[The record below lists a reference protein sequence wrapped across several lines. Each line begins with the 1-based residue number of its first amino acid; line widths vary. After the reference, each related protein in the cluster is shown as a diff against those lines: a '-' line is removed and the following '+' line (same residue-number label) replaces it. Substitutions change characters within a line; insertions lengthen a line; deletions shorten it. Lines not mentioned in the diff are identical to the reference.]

1 MNRPARPWLSA
12 VLSLLLL
19 ATLLSAPPATA
30 GATVAAGAPAAAS
43 AAPDAPQP
51 GQFYPVRGRVASAL
65 DVAAG
70 ATATVKV
77 AGVAG
82 VPATGVA
89 SVALSVAAKG
99 TGGAGSL
106 VTFPSGAAEPAVTAL
121 TYRSDLY
128 VHNLLTVKT
137 GTDGNVRIAN
147 KGAVT
152 VRLYADVYGYTLT
165 AAGAAAGS
173 VFVAVSPDEVA
184 DTTIAA
190 NGSLT
195 VYPLREAGI
204 ARGTISHVALTL
216 SAAGGSTTG
225 KLTVFPTG
233 TAKPA
238 EVNLDYGTAAE
249 LHNYVI
255 SGLGADG
262 SVTITNTGSGV
273 AKVMVDLAGYF
284 VAPSATAAGA
294 TLRPLQPAR
303 IAANVAINAG
313 AAYTLAP
320 LGKGGVPASGV
331 WSVGL
336 SLTVKGADASCCN
349 ALQVYASGEANAGGV
364 AAWYEKGVTGTAF
377 VAAKLGADGKV
388 IVYNNSTTKATVQID
403 VFAYF
408 TGPGKPGAPTA
419 VTGVAR
425 HQAVRVSWQPP
436 ASDGGTPI
444 TGYTVTVTPG
454 GRTVT
459 TAGATTANVTGLSN
473 GTAYT
478 FTVTAA
484 NAVGTGPASAA
495 SAAVTPVQGRLPGA
509 PIKIVTAPEFGSVHV
524 SWQPPTDDGGADITE
539 YKVVT
544 SPGGETAKAWWGQTE
559 VTVKGLTD
567 GQLYTFAVTATNV
580 IGAGPS
586 SAPSPVTAPAAPTSP
601 GAPLIT
607 DLLPRDGAVR
617 VTWSPPDPGN
627 GKITSY
633 VVTASPGG
641 KSVTTGPDEYEAVV
655 TGLTNGSPYAFTV
668 TAVNVVGSTSSRA
681 SPLIAPEPASVP
693 FLPAALLAVP
703 LDGRIDAQW
712 VAPQDGGSPI
722 TGYTVT
728 LDPGGRTLD
737 VAAGTTVASLTGL
750 TNGTSYTV
758 RVVARNAAGT
768 SEAAQ
773 QAGVVP
779 QAARVPAAPTEAQ
792 AAATGAGT
800 VALTWT
806 APADV
811 GTAPVT
817 GYTVTADP
825 GGRTVTST
833 GTTATMTGLDPAL
846 SYGFTVKAAN
856 THGSGAPS
864 ARTPA
869 IVPKVTV
876 QSTPV
881 VLSDASLDT
890 LRTSAAD
897 GTLSFEQPP
906 AQVTGLAANAIV
918 VVLPTAKVPDG
929 LFRRVVSTGTQ
940 NGLFRVATK
949 PATAGE
955 ALADGAVAVSAGM
968 DAGDLA
974 RLQQDAPGVR
984 LRGPTIKGKTLA
996 EGAAQAKVS
1005 VKGVSAGIRNGSL
1018 VVEIAVGTDP
1028 RSNPQGKGGRF
1039 EATFVLTPHMDLKLW
1054 MTQGKVYFDT
1064 YLSLAYGAD
1073 TRVRLGNGA
1082 DADYFK
1088 RLPAISLGRKVVWAG
1103 PVPVVMNPT
1112 FNISTSLQSH
1122 ISGEVSAGL
1131 KYARQV
1137 GAHIMRD
1144 DTGVHAE
1151 PIDRSPAS
1159 NGGSIT
1165 ITGNANAKIALLA
1178 EFTLIFYEGG
1188 GPGVGVGPTVEWKAD
1203 TTKNPWWEEWLGIRV
1218 DAYLRAS
1225 TWLGG
1230 GETRF
1235 DRLVDQSWKTRDAGG
1250 GFTGIAVDPPRADV
1264 EVGKPVYFKVTFF
1277 GLPTAP
1283 VTWKV
1288 TAGPGAIDA
1297 AGKYVADRPGVAE
1310 ITATTSGRTVSALVF
1325 AQCWLEASPPALG
1338 MLGPPLNVAAT
1349 AGAASATVT
1358 WDPPRVLGGLPVR
1371 RYALIT
1377 SPPSRTTYVPADRTS
1392 AVVQGL
1398 RAGQAYNVIVYAITD
1413 VAMSPPSSSGGS
1425 VTPTN

>member
-1 MNRPARPWLSA
+1 MNRPLRPWLSTA
-12 VLSLLLL
+12 LSLLLM
-19 ATLLSAPPATA
+19 ATLLSVPPVTA
-30 GATVAAGAPAAAS
+30 GATAAARATAS

-51 GQFYPVRGRVASAL
+51 GQFHPVRGRAASAL

-99 TGGAGSL
+99 AGGAGSL
-106 VTFPSGAAEPAVTAL
+106 VVFPSGAAEPAVTAL

-147 KGAVT
+147 KGTVA
-152 VRLYADVYGYTLT
+152 VRLHADLYGYTLT
-165 AAGAAAGS
+165 AAGAPAGS

-190 NGSLT
+190 GGSLT
-195 VYPLREAGI
+195 VDPLREAGI

-216 SAAGGSTTG
+216 TATGSSATG
-225 KLTVFPTG
+225 KLTAFPAG

-238 EVNLDYGTAAE
+238 EVNLDYGTTSY

-255 SGLGADG
+255 TELGADG
-262 SVTITNTGSGV
+262 SVTVANTGTGA
-273 AKVMVDLAGYF
+273 AKIKVGLTGYF

-294 TLRPLQPAR
+294 TMRPLQPAR
-303 IAANVAINAG
+303 IAADVAIGAG

-336 SLTVKGADASCCN
+336 SLTVKGAGTSCCN
-349 ALQVYASGEANAGGV
+349 ALRTYPSGEAGAGGV
-364 AAWYEKGVTGTAF
+364 AAFYEKGVTSTAF
-377 VAAKLGADGKV
+377 VTAKLGADGKMV
-388 IVYNNSTTKATVQID
+388 IHNNSTVQATVQID

-408 TGPGKPGAPTA
+408 AGPAKPGAPTA

-425 HQAVRVSWQPP
+425 HQAVRLSWRPP

-444 TGYTVTVTPG
+444 TSYAVTATPG

-478 FTVTAA
+478 FKVTAT

-495 SAAVTPVQGRLPGA
+495 SAALTPVQGKLPGA
-509 PIKIVTAPEFGSVHV
+509 PTEIVTAPELGSVRV
-524 SWQPPTDDGGADITE
+524 SWRPPASDGGADITD
-539 YKVVT
+539 YKVVA
-544 SPGGETAKAWWGQTE
+544 SPGGETARAWWGQTE
-559 VTVKGLTD
+559 ATVKGLTD
-567 GQLYTFAVTATNV
+567 GQLYTFTVTAVNA
-580 IGAGPS
+580 IGAGPP
-586 SAPSPVTAPAAPTSP
+586 SAPSPVTASAAPTSP

-617 VTWSPPDPGN
+617 VTWSPPDPGT

-641 KSVTTGPDEYEAVV
+641 RSVTTGPDADEAVV

-681 SPLIAPEPASVP
+681 SPLAAPEPASVP
-693 FLPAALLAVP
+693 LLPAALLVVP

-728 LDPGGRTLD
+728 LEPGGRTLD
-737 VAAGTTVASLTGL
+737 VAAGTTVASITGL
-750 TNGTSYTV
+750 ANGTSYTL

-773 QAGVVP
+773 QGGVVP
-779 QAARVPAAPTEAQ
+779 AAARVPAAPAEAQ
-792 AAATGAGT
+792 AAASGTGS

-811 GTAPVT
+811 GTAPIT

-833 GTTATMTGLDPAL
+833 GTTATMTGLDPAQ
-846 SYGFTVKAAN
+846 SYSFTVKAAN

-864 ARTPA
+864 APTPA
-869 IVPKVTV
+869 IAPKVTV
-876 QSTPV
+876 QSSPV
-881 VLSDASLDT
+881 VLSDASVES

-906 AQVTGLAANAIV
+906 AQVTGLAANTIV
-918 VVLPTAKVPDG
+918 AVLPTAKAPDG

-940 NGLFRVATK
+940 NGLFRVATR

-968 DAGDLA
+968 DAGELA
-974 RLQQDAPGVR
+974 GLQRDAPGVR
-984 LRGPTIKGKTLA
+984 LRGPTIQGKTLA
-996 EGAAQAKVS
+996 EGAARAEVS
-1005 VKGVSAGIRNGSL
+1005 TKGVSAGIRNGSL

-1028 RSNPQGKGGRF
+1028 RANPQGKGGRF
-1039 EATFVLTPHMDLKLW
+1039 EATFVMKPHLDLKLW
-1054 MTQGKVYFDT
+1054 MTQGKAYFDT
-1064 YLSLAYGAD
+1064 RMSLAYGAD

-1082 DADYFK
+1082 DADFFK
-1088 RLPAISLGRKVVWAG
+1088 RLPAISLGRRVVWAG
-1103 PVPVVMNPT
+1103 PVPVLMNPT
-1112 FNISTSLQSH
+1112 FNISTSLQSRV
-1122 ISGEVSAGL
+1122 SGEVSAGL

-1144 DTGVHAE
+1144 GTGVHAE

-1159 NGGSIT
+1159 NGGSII
-1165 ITGNANAKIALLA
+1165 ITGNANARIALLA

-1203 TTKNPWWEEWLGIRV
+1203 TAKNPWWEEWLGIRV

-1225 TWLGG
+1225 SWLGG

-1235 DRLVDQSWKTRDAGG
+1235 DRLIDQSWKTRDSGG
-1250 GFTGIAVDPPRADV
+1250 GFTGISVSPPRADA
-1264 EVGKPVYFKVTFF
+1264 EVGKPVYFKVTFL

-1288 TAGPGAIDA
+1288 TAGPGTIDA
-1297 AGKYVADRPGVAE
+1297 SGTYVADRPGVAE
-1310 ITATTSGRTVSALVF
+1310 VTATTSGRTVSALVF

-1349 AGAASATVT
+1349 AGATSATVR

-1371 RYALIT
+1371 RYAVIT
-1377 SPPSRTTYVPADRTS
+1377 SPPSRTTYVPAGQTG
-1392 AVVQGL
+1392 AVIQGL
-1398 RAGQAYNVIVYAITD
+1398 RAGQAYNAIVYAITD
-1413 VAMSPPSSSGGS
+1413 VAMSPPSSPSGAF
-1425 VTPTN
+1425 TPAG